1 PTLLALADPICPRS
15 SPGSCEEPTRLTFAI
30 PKPEYQ
36 GQARFDVGATV
47 DYTCRPGYRRTPSLS
62 PRITCLASGTW
73 SKPPSFC
80 QPKPCPNPED
90 LLNGR
95 IEIEDIVFGS
105 TIFFRCNNGY
115 TLIGSSQSSCEITEN
130 NRVDWSETHPVCEII
145 KCLPPPDISDGVKV
159 QNEDEYSFG
168 SVVSYKCN
176 KGFSLIGLDSIHCT
190 SDNHQSGKWSGDPP
204 ECKVV
209 RCENPIV
216 QNGHQI
222 STSAPPYSYMNYV
235 IFQCNRG
242 FVMEGKSKIYCGA
255 NNLWFPKIPRC
266 KREGDTDEP
275 GDHDDPVEPGDPD
288 DPNNSRIPFIYIS
301 KYFFETTPPPPEMNL
316 AQLYLPWYLR
326 SRYPFHSLSALAS
339 TSRRM
344 PHWRLF
350 PSSYFH
356 HLLDPLVK
364 RFKL

>member
-1 PTLLALADPICPRS
+1 MSINCDPGFTMVGNGNISCGLSGLWLPDLPYCRAALSATTAIR
-15 SPGSCEEPTRLTFAI
+15 GSCEEPTRLTFAI

-288 DPNNSRIPFIYIS
+288 DPNNSRIPFIYIRHICL
-301 KYFFETTPPPPEMNL
+301 TL
-316 AQLYLPWYLR
+316 AMLILTFVTAGELN
-326 SRYPFHSLSALAS
+326 
-339 TSRRM
+339 
-344 PHWRLF
+344 
-350 PSSYFH
+350 
-356 HLLDPLVK
+356 
-364 RFKL
+364 